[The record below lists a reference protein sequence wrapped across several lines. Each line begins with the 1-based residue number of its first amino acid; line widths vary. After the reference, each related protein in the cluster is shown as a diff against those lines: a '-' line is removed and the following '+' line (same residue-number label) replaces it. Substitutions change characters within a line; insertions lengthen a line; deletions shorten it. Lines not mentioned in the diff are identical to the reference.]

1 MSFTHLIIL
10 IMEGKYYKMTN
21 GTVQCLLCPHNCII
35 KEGKYGIC
43 MVRKNQNGQIVPE
56 NYGKVSALHPDP
68 IEKKPLYH
76 FFPGQTILSVG
87 TFGCNLK
94 CKFCQNY
101 DISQL
106 KVTNLLNR
114 ETYKTEDIIRIAIE
128 MEGNHGIAYT
138 YNEPIIWVEFVMET
152 ATKAHH
158 EGLYNVM
165 VTNGYVNKEPLSDLL
180 EVIDAWNV
188 DLKAFTEDFY
198 RKYTSSKLLPVK
210 ESIKNIKKAGKHLE
224 ITNLVIPG
232 LNDDENKF
240 REMVKWISDETG
252 KDTVLH
258 ISRYFPTY
266 RMNIQAT
273 PVSTLERFYDIASE
287 YLYYVYLGNVATST
301 GKDTYCPEC
310 NNLIISRS
318 GYSTRIKGLT
328 KQGHCSNCD
337 KKILEYV

>member
-1 MSFTHLIIL
+1 
-10 IMEGKYYKMTN
+10 MESKYFKKLN
-21 GTVQCLLCPHNCII
+21 GETECLLCPHNCII

-43 MVRKNQNGQIVPE
+43 MVRKNKNGKTVPE
-56 NYGKVSALHPDP
+56 NYGKVSSLHPDP

-76 FFPGQTILSVG
+76 FYPGQTILSVG

-114 ETYKTEDIIRIAIE
+114 ETYKTEDIIRIAVE
-128 MEGNHGIAYT
+128 MEDNHGIAYT
-138 YNEPIIWVEFVMET
+138 YNEPIIWFEFVMEI

-188 DLKAFTEDFY
+188 DLKAFTEEFY
-198 RKYTSSKLLPVK
+198 HKYTKSGLAPVK
-210 ESIKNIKKAGKHLE
+210 ESIRSIKKAGKHLE

-287 YLYYVYLGNVATST
+287 YLYYVFLGNVATST

-318 GYSTRIKGLT
+318 GYSTRINGLT
-328 KQGHCSNCD
+328 TQGHCSNCD

>member
-1 MSFTHLIIL
+1 
-10 IMEGKYYKMTN
+10 MEGKYYKMTN

-165 VTNGYVNKEPLSDLL
+165 VTNGYVNKEPRSDLL

-266 RMNIQAT
+266 RMDIQAT

>member
-1 MSFTHLIIL
+1 M
-10 IMEGKYYKMTN
+10 MEGKYYKMTN

-138 YNEPIIWVEFVMET
+138 YNEPIIWFEFVMET

-232 LNDDENKF
+232 LNDDEKKF

-328 KQGHCSNCD
+328 KQGHCTNCD
-337 KKILEYV
+337 KKILQHI

>member
-1 MSFTHLIIL
+1 M
-10 IMEGKYYKMTN
+10 MEGKYYKKLN
-21 GTVQCLLCPHNCII
+21 GEIQCLLCPKNCII

-43 MVRKNQNGQIVPE
+43 MVRKNLDGKIVPE

-76 FFPGQTILSVG
+76 FHPGQTILSIG

-101 DISQL
+101 DISQS
-106 KVTNLLNR
+106 KVTDLLNR
-114 ETYKTEDIIRIAIE
+114 ETYKPEDIIRIAVD

-138 YNEPIIWVEFVMET
+138 YNEPIIWFEFVMET
-152 ATKAHH
+152 ATKAHN

-165 VTNGYVNKEPLSDLL
+165 VSNGFINQKPLFDLL
-180 EVIDAWNV
+180 HVIDAWNV

-198 RKYTSSKLLPVK
+198 RKYTSSVLLPVK
-210 ESIKNIKKAGKHLE
+210 ESIKNIKQAGKHLE

-252 KDTVLH
+252 KDTPLH

-266 RMNIQAT
+266 RMNIPAT
-273 PVSTLERFYDIASE
+273 PVSTLERFYNIASE
-287 YLYYVYLGNVATST
+287 YLNYVFLGNVATSI

-318 GYSTRIKGLT
+318 GYSTQIKGLT
-328 KQGHCSNCD
+328 KQGHCSNCN
-337 KKILEYV
+337 KKIIEYT

>member
-1 MSFTHLIIL
+1 M
-10 IMEGKYYKMTN
+10 MEGKYYKMTN
-21 GTVQCLLCPHNCII
+21 GTVQCFLCPHNCII

-76 FFPGQTILSVG
+76 FYPGQTILSVG
-87 TFGCNLK
+87 TYGCNLK

-106 KVTNLLNR
+106 KVTNLLNQ
-114 ETYKTEDIIRIAIE
+114 ESYKPEDIVRIAIE

-138 YNEPIIWVEFVMET
+138 YNEPVIWFEFVMET

-165 VTNGYVNKEPLSDLL
+165 VSNGFINQKPLFDLL
-180 EVIDAWNV
+180 HVIDAWNV

-287 YLYYVYLGNVATST
+287 YLHYVYLGNVATST
-301 GKDTYCPEC
+301 GKDTYCPDC

-318 GYSTRIKGLT
+318 GYSTRINGLT
-328 KQGHCSNCD
+328 TQGHCTNCD
-337 KKILEYV
+337 KKILQHI

>member
-1 MSFTHLIIL
+1 
-10 IMEGKYYKMTN
+10 MESKYFKKLN
-21 GTVQCLLCPHNCII
+21 GETECLLCPHNCII
-35 KEGKYGIC
+35 KEGKHGIC
-43 MVRKNQNGQIVPE
+43 IVRKNQNGKIVPE
-56 NYGKVSALHPDP
+56 NYGKVSSLHPDP

-76 FFPGQTILSVG
+76 FYPGQAILSIG

-101 DISQL
+101 DISQP

-114 ETYKTEDIIRIAIE
+114 KTYKPEDIIRIAIE
-128 MEGNHGIAYT
+128 MKDNHGIAYT
-138 YNEPIIWVEFVMET
+138 YNEPIIWFEFVMET
-152 ATKAHH
+152 ATKAHD

-165 VTNGYVNKEPLSDLL
+165 VSNGFINEKPLFDLFH
-180 EVIDAWNV
+180 VIDAWNV

-232 LNDDENKF
+232 LNDDEKKF
-240 REMVKWISDETG
+240 SEMVKWISDETG
-252 KDTVLH
+252 KDTPLH

-266 RMNIQAT
+266 LINIPAT
-273 PVSTLERFYDIASE
+273 PVSTLERFYKIASE
-287 YLYYVYLGNVATST
+287 YLNYVYLGNIATST

-318 GYSTRIKGLT
+318 GYSTRINGLT
-328 KQGHCSNCD
+328 TQGHCTNCD
-337 KKILEYV
+337 KKILQHI

>member
-1 MSFTHLIIL
+1 
-10 IMEGKYYKMTN
+10 MESKYYRKLN
-21 GTVQCLLCPHNCII
+21 GTVECLLCPQNCII
-35 KEGKYGIC
+35 QDGKYGIC
-43 MVRKNQNGQIVPE
+43 MVRKNQNGEIVPE

-76 FFPGQTILSVG
+76 FFPGQAILSIG

-101 DISQL
+101 DISQS
-106 KVTNLLNR
+106 KVTNLLNK
-114 ETYKTEDIIRIAIE
+114 ETYKTEDIIRIAVE
-128 MEGNHGIAYT
+128 MEDNHGIAYT
-138 YNEPIIWVEFVMET
+138 YNEPIIWFEFVMET

-165 VTNGYVNKEPLSDLL
+165 VSNGFINEKPLFDLL
-180 EVIDAWNV
+180 HVIDAWNV

-210 ESIKNIKKAGKHLE
+210 ESIKSIKKAGKHLE

-232 LNDDENKF
+232 LNDDENRF

-258 ISRYFPTY
+258 ISRYFPTF
-266 RMNIQAT
+266 RMDIQAT
-273 PVSTLERFYDIASE
+273 PVSTLERFHDIASE
-287 YLYYVYLGNVATST
+287 YLNYVFLGNVATST

-318 GYSTRIKGLT
+318 GYSTRINGLT
-328 KQGHCSNCD
+328 TQGHCSNCD